1 MYACLTPPTFLL
13 LERYIHNQQP
23 IPPKHY
29 IFLQDNN
36 KSYQYNNI
44 MKLNFSSLSLLFFF
58 CFFFSDHL
66 ITAHD
71 LVHQTCKKCAQN
83 DPNLNYNFCVT
94 SLEAVPSSHCAD
106 LRQLGMISINLTRR
120 NVTNTRSY
128 INELLKN
135 KKSDPFMS
143 SCLTDCY
150 ELYSDAISTLQ
161 QAIKDYKSK
170 QYEDANFEISSVMD
184 ASTTCEDGFKEQKG
198 LVSPLTKRNNNSFQL
213 SVIALSIINM
223 LD

>member
-1 MYACLTPPTFLL
+1 
-13 LERYIHNQQP
+13 
-23 IPPKHY
+23 
-29 IFLQDNN
+29 
-36 KSYQYNNI
+36 

-94 SLEAVPSSHCAD
+94 SLEAVPSSHCAN
-106 LRQLGMISINLTRR
+106 LRQL
-120 NVTNTRSY
+120 
-128 INELLKN
+128 
-135 KKSDPFMS
+135 
-143 SCLTDCY
+143 
-150 ELYSDAISTLQ
+150 DAISTLQ

-184 ASTTCEDGFKEQKG
+184 ASTTCEDGFKEQEG
-198 LVSPLTKRNNNSFQL
+198 VVSPLTKRNNNSFQL
-213 SVIALSIINM
+213 SVIALSVINM